1 MSLKLNT
8 KYLEGFVSEHE
19 YEGMAAQVTAAHN
32 TLVNRNGLGNDFLGW
47 VTLPEDYDKEEFA
60 RIKAAAARIKEKCDV
75 LIVIGIGGSYLGARA
90 AIELLKSPFYNNF
103 KKDTPDIYFV
113 GNNISSAYLNEV
125 LSICEGRDI
134 CVNVISKSGTTT
146 EPALAFRISRSFL
159 KISMAR
165 KRLRQEFSLQLTRLR
180 ALLSSFLTKRAM
192 RHSLFL
198 MTLAEDFQFSQQ
210 LAFSLSQQ
218 QAVISTSSWLAQER
232 V

>member
-90 AIELLKSPFYNNF
+90 AIELLKSPFYNNL

-146 EPALAFRISRSFL
+146 EPALAFRIFKKLLEDKYGKEEAKTRIL
-159 KISMAR
+159 P
-165 KRLRQEFSLQLTRLR
+165 QQTRLR
-180 ALLSSFLTKRAM
+180 VLLSSFLMKRAT